1 MTQTKVIPF
10 EEAPFRFF
18 HFHVAFS
25 AAGGEVADGFELGI
39 IGIALSMA
47 VVPLHLTAV
56 WLGIL
61 GAAAMV
67 GLFIGSV
74 LTGVIVDRYGRFYI
88 YGYNMLCMA
97 IVSGCQ
103 FFATKPWE
111 LLVLRLLL
119 GMVLGTDWVVAKA
132 VAVEFTPTKYRGR
145 VGSSLALTWTFGYAF
160 SYVVGF
166 MLRNT
171 GPNAWRYMLA
181 ISSIPA
187 ACIFLFRI
195 GIPESPLWLMKQGK
209 NEEAR
214 EIVLRKLGPN
224 FALPTGVTKLSKTGG
239 EWAQLISKKWR
250 KASATCALFYVGLIA
265 PLYAM
270 ATYLPINMKA
280 LHVTNPL
287 SAGLYYNS
295 FLMLGAIIG
304 LLVVD
309 KVPRR
314 LFLLGTF
321 YVGAGFTAL
330 LVFNILSSTGV
341 IIVSG
346 ITALVCMMAN
356 NLPMIYLPELF
367 PTALR
372 ATGIALGVASGR
384 LAGTASTFLM
394 PIVVRNWGIGFGMG
408 MCVAVLVLCAFGCQ
422 LWAPETKNVRLSSI
436 GEQEGDPYSSRT
448 VQAFRSGVAT

>member
-1 MTQTKVIPF
+1 MAEAKVIPI
-10 EEAPFRFF
+10 EDSPFRFF

-25 AAGGEVADGFELGI
+25 ACGGEVADGFELGI
-39 IGIALSMA
+39 IGIALTMA
-47 VVPLHLTAV
+47 VGPLHLTAV

-74 LTGVIVDRYGRFYI
+74 LTGVLVDRYGRYYI
-88 YGYNMLCMA
+88 YGYNMLLMA

-103 FFATKPWE
+103 YFASQAWH

-119 GMVLGTDWVVAKA
+119 GTVLGTDWVVAKA
-132 VAVEFTPTKYRGR
+132 VSVEFIPIKSRGK
-145 VGSSLALTWTFGYAF
+145 VGSSLALTWTFGFAF

-171 GPNAWRYMLA
+171 GPDAWRYMLA
-181 ISSIPA
+181 ASSIPA
-187 ACIFLFRI
+187 LCIFLFRT
-195 GIPESPLWLMKQGK
+195 GIPESPLWLMKQGRV
-209 NEEAR
+209 EEALQ
-214 EIVLRKLGPN
+214 IVARKYGPN
-224 FALPTGVTKLSKTGG
+224 YVLPSGVTKLSKTGG
-239 EWAQLISKKWR
+239 EWGQLMSQQWR
-250 KASATCALFYVGLIA
+250 KASASCALFYVGLIA

-270 ATYLPINMKA
+270 TTYLPRNMQA

-287 SAGLYYNS
+287 AAGLYYNL
-295 FLMLGAIIG
+295 FLMLGALIG

-309 KVPRR
+309 KFSRR
-314 LFLLGTF
+314 RFLLGTF
-321 YVGAGFTAL
+321 YSGAVFTAL
-330 LVFNILSSTGV
+330 LVINVLPSTGV
-341 IIVSG
+341 IVVCG
-346 ITALVCMMAN
+346 LTALVSMMAN

-394 PIVVRNWGIGFGMG
+394 PIIVRHWGIGFGMG

-436 GEQEGDPYSSRT
+436 GEGEGDPYSSRNA
-448 VQAFRSGVAT
+448 QAFGTGAAR